1 MPWDRVDHVEANL
14 VIHLYRAANYHLQL
28 IMLPPD
34 SSTEDTASFNS
45 ASDTST
51 DDTASF
57 HSASEDLNITLE
69 ILKV

>member
-14 VIHLYRAANYHLQL
+14 VIHLYLAANYHLHL
-28 IMLPPD
+28 IMLPD